1 MKNRK
6 LKGFIL
12 CSRTSLIDFLLPAPG
27 SAQLVFSTVDFVERD
42 ACNTT
47 VILPC
52 HVVNLKEHESNI
64 FVSWKKQGRVLFSFN
79 GAEQRIYRHET
90 VPSANLLSQQDLS
103 KGIASLKLKSS
114 EAEDG
119 NYSCEVTELNRE
131 GETKVDLRTVTVGSC
146 GEEKAPTPG
155 NKCGRQFDFV
165 ESVVISVL
173 LFLIVVIY
181 WAQLGV
187 IALKCETVHKNKAYV
202 AVGCAIFTVL
212 AVIAVVLFVQGGNI
226 TISKV
231 GLGFVVLP
239 AVILMVLQYYI
250 FKIVLVDVTRTG
262 YVLMC
267 LQIFG
272 FIIAFVGFAL
282 CISAC
287 RSQLLSVVIAGL
299 AVMAVEDLLA
309 LFYMYTSCSRM
320 KDHQTPRK
328 AVEEPLNALKTETE
342 STAEMSYG

>member
-1 MKNRK
+1 MW
-6 LKGFIL
+6 
-12 CSRTSLIDFLLPAPG
+12 LPAACPLLLLLGALRHG

-47 VILPC
+47 VVLPC

-64 FVSWKKQGRVLFSFN
+64 FVSWKKQGKVLFSFN

-119 NYSCEVTELNRE
+119 NYNCEVTELNRE
-131 GETKVDLRTVTVGSC
+131 GETKVDLRTVT
-146 GEEKAPTPG
+146 
-155 NKCGRQFDFV
+155 GRQFDFV

-187 IALKCETVHKNKAYV
+187 IALKYETVHKNKTYV

-250 FKIVLVDVTRTG
+250 FKIVLVDVTRKG
-262 YVLMC
+262 YVLIC

-309 LFYMYTSCSRM
+309 LFYIYTSCSRM

-328 AVEEPLNALKTETE
+328 AVEEPLNDAKGVMLE
-342 STAEMSYG
+342 

>member
-1 MKNRK
+1 MCTLQVR
-6 LKGFIL
+6 LKTNPVGPQL
-12 CSRTSLIDFLLPAPG
+12 CPAPKCTRTQSAQQSLAKKEKAKG

-131 GETKVDLRTVTVGSC
+131 GETKVDLRTVT
-146 GEEKAPTPG
+146 
-155 NKCGRQFDFV
+155 GRQFDFV

-328 AVEEPLNALKTETE
+328 AVEEPLNDAKGVMLE
-342 STAEMSYG
+342 

>member
-1 MKNRK
+1 MW
-6 LKGFIL
+6 
-12 CSRTSLIDFLLPAPG
+12 LPAACPLLLLLGALRHG

-131 GETKVDLRTVTVGSC
+131 GETKVDLRTVT
-146 GEEKAPTPG
+146 
-155 NKCGRQFDFV
+155 GRQFDFV

>member
-1 MKNRK
+1 MCTLQVR
-6 LKGFIL
+6 LKTNPVGPQL
-12 CSRTSLIDFLLPAPG
+12 CPAPKCTRTQSAQQSLAKKEKAKG

-131 GETKVDLRTVTVGSC
+131 GETKVDLRTVT
-146 GEEKAPTPG
+146 
-155 NKCGRQFDFV
+155 GRQFDFV

>member
-1 MKNRK
+1 MW
-6 LKGFIL
+6 
-12 CSRTSLIDFLLPAPG
+12 LPAACPLLLLLGALRHG

-47 VILPC
+47 VVLPC

-64 FVSWKKQGRVLFSFN
+64 FVSWKKQGKVLFSFN

-146 GEEKAPTPG
+146 GEEKAPTPD

-187 IALKCETVHKNKAYV
+187 IALKYEAVHKNKTYV

-212 AVIAVVLFVQGGNI
+212 AVIAVVLFVQ
-226 TISKV
+226 
-231 GLGFVVLP
+231 
-239 AVILMVLQYYI
+239 
-250 FKIVLVDVTRTG
+250 VLVDVTRKG
-262 YVLMC
+262 YVLIC

-320 KDHQTPRK
+320 KDHQTPRR
-328 AVEEPLNALKTETE
+328 
-342 STAEMSYG
+342 

>member
-1 MKNRK
+1 M
-6 LKGFIL
+6 G
-12 CSRTSLIDFLLPAPG
+12 LPAACPLLLLLGALRYG

-47 VILPC
+47 VVLPC
-52 HVVNLKEHESNI
+52 HVINLKEHNDSNM

-79 GAEQRIYRHET
+79 GAEQRIYRHEM

-131 GETKVDLRTVTVGSC
+131 GETKVDLRTVT
-146 GEEKAPTPG
+146 
-155 NKCGRQFDFV
+155 GRQFDFM

-173 LFLIVVIY
+173 LFLIVIIY

-187 IALKCETVHKNKAYV
+187 IALKCETVHKNKTYV

-250 FKIVLVDVTRTG
+250 FKIVLVDVTRKG
-262 YVLMC
+262 YVLIG
-267 LQIFG
+267 LQFFG
-272 FIIAFVGFAL
+272 FIIALVGFAL

-287 RSQLLSVVIAGL
+287 PPELLSVVIAGL

-309 LFYMYTSCSRM
+309 LLYMYTSCSRM

-328 AVEEPLNALKTETE
+328 AVEEPLNDAKGVMLE
-342 STAEMSYG
+342 

>member
-1 MKNRK
+1 M
-6 LKGFIL
+6 G
-12 CSRTSLIDFLLPAPG
+12 LPAACPLLLLLGALRYG

-47 VILPC
+47 VVLPC
-52 HVVNLKEHESNI
+52 HVINLKEHNDSNM

-79 GAEQRIYRHET
+79 GAEQRIYRHEM

-131 GETKVDLRTVTVGSC
+131 GETKVDLRTVT
-146 GEEKAPTPG
+146 
-155 NKCGRQFDFV
+155 
-165 ESVVISVL
+165 
-173 LFLIVVIY
+173 
-181 WAQLGV
+181 
-187 IALKCETVHKNKAYV
+187 ALKCETVHKNKTYV

-250 FKIVLVDVTRTG
+250 FKIVLVDVTRKG
-262 YVLMC
+262 YVLIG
-267 LQIFG
+267 LQFFG
-272 FIIAFVGFAL
+272 FIIALVGFAL

-287 RSQLLSVVIAGL
+287 PPELLSVVIAGL

-309 LFYMYTSCSRM
+309 LLYMYTSCSRM

-328 AVEEPLNALKTETE
+328 AVEEPLNAIKTETE
-342 STAEMSYG
+342 STAEMSDG

>member
-1 MKNRK
+1 MW
-6 LKGFIL
+6 
-12 CSRTSLIDFLLPAPG
+12 LPAACPLLLLLGALRHG

-47 VILPC
+47 VVLPC

-64 FVSWKKQGRVLFSFN
+64 FVSWKKQGKVLFSFN

-131 GETKVDLRTVTVGSC
+131 GETKVDLRTVT
-146 GEEKAPTPG
+146 
-155 NKCGRQFDFV
+155 GRQFDFV

-187 IALKCETVHKNKAYV
+187 IALKYEAVHKNKTYV

-250 FKIVLVDVTRTG
+250 FKIVLVDVTRKG
-262 YVLMC
+262 YVLIC

-328 AVEEPLNALKTETE
+328 AVEEPLNDAKGVMLE
-342 STAEMSYG
+342 

>member
-1 MKNRK
+1 M
-6 LKGFIL
+6 
-12 CSRTSLIDFLLPAPG
+12 SLPAACPPLLLLLLLLLGALRHG
-27 SAQLVFSTVDFVERD
+27 SAQLVFSPVDFVERD

-47 VILPC
+47 VVLPC
-52 HVVNLKEHESNI
+52 HVVNLKEHNDSNM
-64 FVSWKKQGRVLFSFN
+64 FVAWKKQGRVLFSFD
-79 GAEQRIYRHET
+79 GAQRAQQRIYRHET

-103 KGIASLKLKSS
+103 KGTASLKLKSS

-131 GETKVDLRTVTVGSC
+131 GETKVDLRTVT
-146 GEEKAPTPG
+146 
-155 NKCGRQFDFV
+155 GRQFDFV
-165 ESVVISVL
+165 ESVVVSVL
-173 LFLIVVIY
+173 LFLIVVFY

-187 IALKCETVHKNKAYV
+187 IALKCETVHKNKTYV

-226 TISKV
+226 TINKV

-250 FKIVLVDVTRTG
+250 FKIVLVDVTPKG
-262 YVLMC
+262 YVLIG
-267 LQIFG
+267 LQSFG
-272 FIIAFVGFAL
+272 FVIALVGFAL

-287 RSQLLSVVIAGL
+287 PSELLSIVIAGL

-309 LFYMYTSCSRM
+309 LLYMYTSCSRM
-320 KDHQTPRK
+320 KDHQTPRNHY
-328 AVEEPLNALKTETE
+328 LLY
-342 STAEMSYG
+342 MSIRVI

>member
-1 MKNRK
+1 MW
-6 LKGFIL
+6 
-12 CSRTSLIDFLLPAPG
+12 LPAACPLLLLLGALRHG

-47 VILPC
+47 VVLPC

-64 FVSWKKQGRVLFSFN
+64 FVSWKKQGKVLFSFN

-131 GETKVDLRTVTVGSC
+131 GETKVDLRTVT
-146 GEEKAPTPG
+146 
-155 NKCGRQFDFV
+155 GRQFDFV

-187 IALKCETVHKNKAYV
+187 IALKYEAVHKNKTYV

-212 AVIAVVLFVQGGNI
+212 AVIAVVLFVQ
-226 TISKV
+226 
-231 GLGFVVLP
+231 
-239 AVILMVLQYYI
+239 
-250 FKIVLVDVTRTG
+250 VLVDVTRKG
-262 YVLMC
+262 YVLIC

-342 STAEMSYG
+342 STAEMSDG

>member
-1 MKNRK
+1 MW
-6 LKGFIL
+6 
-12 CSRTSLIDFLLPAPG
+12 LPAACPLLLLLGALRHG

-47 VILPC
+47 VVLPC

-64 FVSWKKQGRVLFSFN
+64 FVSWKKQGKVLFSFN

-131 GETKVDLRTVTVGSC
+131 GETKVDLRTVT
-146 GEEKAPTPG
+146 
-155 NKCGRQFDFV
+155 GRQFDFV

-187 IALKCETVHKNKAYV
+187 IALKYEAVHKNKTYV

-250 FKIVLVDVTRTG
+250 FKIVLVDVTRKG
-262 YVLMC
+262 YVLIC

-342 STAEMSYG
+342 STAEMSDG

>member
-1 MKNRK
+1 MW
-6 LKGFIL
+6 
-12 CSRTSLIDFLLPAPG
+12 LPAACPLLLLLGALRHG

-47 VILPC
+47 VVLPC

-64 FVSWKKQGRVLFSFN
+64 FVSWKKQGKVLFSFN

-131 GETKVDLRTVTVGSC
+131 GETKVDLRTVT
-146 GEEKAPTPG
+146 
-155 NKCGRQFDFV
+155 GRQFDFV

-187 IALKCETVHKNKAYV
+187 IALKYEAVHKNKTYV

-250 FKIVLVDVTRTG
+250 FKIVLVDVTRKG
-262 YVLMC
+262 YVLIC

-320 KDHQTPRK
+320 KDHQTPRR
-328 AVEEPLNALKTETE
+328 
-342 STAEMSYG
+342 

>member
-1 MKNRK
+1 MN
-6 LKGFIL
+6 
-12 CSRTSLIDFLLPAPG
+12 LPAACPPLLLLLLGALRHG
-27 SAQLVFSTVDFVERD
+27 SAQLVFSPVDFVERD

-47 VILPC
+47 VVLPC
-52 HVVNLKEHESNI
+52 HVVNLKEHNDSNM
-64 FVSWKKQGRVLFSFN
+64 FVAWKKQGTVLFSFD
-79 GAEQRIYRHET
+79 GAQQRIYRHET

-103 KGIASLKLKSS
+103 KGTASLKLKSS

-131 GETKVDLRTVTVGSC
+131 GETKVDLRTVT
-146 GEEKAPTPG
+146 
-155 NKCGRQFDFV
+155 GRQFDFV
-165 ESVVISVL
+165 ESVVVSVL
-173 LFLIVVIY
+173 LFLIVVFY

-187 IALKCETVHKNKAYV
+187 IALKCETVHKNKTYV

-226 TISKV
+226 TINKV

-250 FKIVLVDVTRTG
+250 FKIVLVDVTRKG
-262 YVLMC
+262 YILIG
-267 LQIFG
+267 LQSFG
-272 FIIAFVGFAL
+272 FVIALVGFAL

-287 RSQLLSVVIAGL
+287 PSELLSIVIAGL

-309 LFYMYTSCSRM
+309 LLYMYTSCSRM

-328 AVEEPLNALKTETE
+328 AVEEPLNDAKGVMLE
-342 STAEMSYG
+342 

>member
-1 MKNRK
+1 MW
-6 LKGFIL
+6 
-12 CSRTSLIDFLLPAPG
+12 LPAACPLLLLLGALRHG

-131 GETKVDLRTVTVGSC
+131 GETKVDLRTVT
-146 GEEKAPTPG
+146 
-155 NKCGRQFDFV
+155 GRQFDFV

-328 AVEEPLNALKTETE
+328 AVEEPLNDAKGVMLE
-342 STAEMSYG
+342 

>member
-1 MKNRK
+1 MW
-6 LKGFIL
+6 
-12 CSRTSLIDFLLPAPG
+12 LPAACPLLLLLGALRHG

-47 VILPC
+47 VVLPC

-64 FVSWKKQGRVLFSFN
+64 FVSWKKQGKVLFSFN

-146 GEEKAPTPG
+146 GEEKAPTPD

-187 IALKCETVHKNKAYV
+187 IALKYEAVHKNKTYV

-212 AVIAVVLFVQGGNI
+212 AVIAVVLFVQ
-226 TISKV
+226 
-231 GLGFVVLP
+231 
-239 AVILMVLQYYI
+239 
-250 FKIVLVDVTRTG
+250 VLVDVTRKG
-262 YVLMC
+262 YVLIC

-342 STAEMSYG
+342 STAEMSDG